1 MQLEGS
7 MRLRR
12 TVAAHLRAAEVPTVE
27 TFQADI
33 GAKPIEPVQAAPE
46 QDEMEET
53 VRRIVEAAYT

>member
-1 MQLEGS
+1 

-12 TVAAHLRAAEVPTVE
+12 TVTARRLRAAEVPTVE

-33 GAKPIEPVQAAPE
+33 AAKPIEPVQAAPE